1 MSSGYVRNQL
11 EDYLAENWSDTL
23 FYVVDDHEDIST
35 IPANNT
41 DAWVGVEY
49 VSASE
54 RVNCLPANMWD
65 ERGTVFLHI
74 ITPNGWASSHAITYG
89 DKLQRLLRGNRIGS
103 LVIES
108 VSPVISQSPPAIE
121 KTSEWNGFVLVLS
134 YQSIKE

>member
-1 MSSGYVRNQL
+1 MSSKYVRNQI
-11 EDYLAENWSDTL
+11 EDFLASNWSDTL
-23 FYVVDDHEDIST
+23 FYVVDDHQDIST

-49 VSASE
+49 VSSNE

-74 ITPNGWASSHAITYG
+74 VTPNGWASNHAIEYG
-89 DKLQRLLRGNRIGS
+89 DKLQKLMRGIRLEK

-121 KTSEWNGFVLVLS
+121 KSSEWNGFVLIMS